1 MYLHKSYGTFHRFVD
16 NFATFFIMLYLWV
29 KENMLK
35 FAVARL
41 LKQNYFMLVMIHT
54 PIHLR
59 SNGSRILCPGTA
71 VKYAWDVT
79 DVELKI
85 KSRKP

>member
-1 MYLHKSYGTFHRFVD
+1 MALST
-16 NFATFFIMLYLWV
+16 
-29 KENMLK
+29 
-35 FAVARL
+35 ARL

-71 VKYAWDVT
+71 AKYAWDVT